1 MSRILI
7 ADDDRD
13 ICELVSFKLAALGH
27 HVIVEH
33 DGEGALAAARTES
46 PELIVLDWMMPRLTG
61 LEVCV
66 ALQTDPALARI
77 PVILLTA
84 RAQDADIQRGFNA
97 GANDYIVKPFSP
109 RVLASRVHAMLARVS
124 H

>member
-1 MSRILI
+1 
-7 ADDDRD
+7 
-13 ICELVSFKLAALGH
+13 
-27 HVIVEH
+27 
-33 DGEGALAAARTES
+33 
-46 PELIVLDWMMPRLTG
+46 MPRLTG

-66 ALQTDPALARI
+66 ALQADPALARI

>member
-1 MSRILI
+1 M
-7 ADDDRD
+7 
-13 ICELVSFKLAALGH
+13 
-27 HVIVEH
+27 
-33 DGEGALAAARTES
+33 
-46 PELIVLDWMMPRLTG
+46 
-61 LEVCV
+61 
-66 ALQTDPALARI
+66 
-77 PVILLTA
+77 ILLTA